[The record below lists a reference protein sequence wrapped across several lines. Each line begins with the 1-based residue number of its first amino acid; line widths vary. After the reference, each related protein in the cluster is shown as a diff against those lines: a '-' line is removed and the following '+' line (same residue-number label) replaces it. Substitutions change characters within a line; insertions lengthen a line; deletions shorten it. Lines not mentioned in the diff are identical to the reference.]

1 MGENVPAIFAEW
13 SELAGLDWVTD
24 PNYSK
29 WGNSDHRRGAF
40 GIFADTFFYNTSFF
54 GDSFVNR

>member
-1 MGENVPAIFAEW
+1 MRWGEKSQLF
-13 SELAGLDWVTD
+13 SMSD

-40 GIFADTFFYNTSFF
+40 GIFVDTFFYNNTSFF
-54 GDSFVNR
+54 GDSFINR